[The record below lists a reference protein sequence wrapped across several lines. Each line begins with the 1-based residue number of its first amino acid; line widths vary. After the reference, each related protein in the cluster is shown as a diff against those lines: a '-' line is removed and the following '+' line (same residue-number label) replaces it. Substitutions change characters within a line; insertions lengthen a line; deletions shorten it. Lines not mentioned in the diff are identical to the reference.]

1 MSPAVNEG
9 SKNAGS
15 PTLDFTSGFVQII
28 NGEPSITKETRY
40 TVNPANLQPK
50 EEVPVATKDN
60 LDHAVDAA
68 RKAFRTWSKVSY
80 EDRRSAVLAFA
91 DAVEQVKTDFRDLLV
106 PQADVEVDA
115 AIAFIRALAH
125 IELPEDVIEDDD
137 KRTII
142 TRYVPIG
149 VVGAIIPWNFPF
161 LLAAS
166 KITPALLTGNVVIIK
181 PSPFT
186 PYCGLKLVELAQQ
199 FFPPG
204 VVQSLSGDDR
214 LGPWLTSHPGID
226 KISFTGSSTTGKL
239 VLQSA
244 AGTLKRVTLEL
255 GGNDP
260 AIIFPDVD
268 VDKVAEKVALYSF
281 LNSGQVCIALK
292 RIYVHESIYEQFRDA
307 MTFFEDI
314 EKQGWKVATG
324 GKIDPSPGYFITP
337 TVIDR
342 PPEDSRIVVEEP
354 FGPIVPLLSWKDEED
369 VIARA
374 NNSPMGLGAS
384 IWCNDLKKAEKA
396 AREMQAG
403 SVWINTHFD
412 LSPMAPFGGH
422 KESGLGV
429 EWGTNDIVKD
439 GVTRF
444 KEAVADLVKPLGA
457 TVILPAGGIFM
468 FKGLSCTPQNDVF
481 TQLAYDTPMGGSTRL
496 QESKGVSWKGS
507 T

>member
-1 MSPAVNEG
+1 MLL
-9 SKNAGS
+9 
-15 PTLDFTSGFVQII
+15 TLAVQI
-28 NGEPSITKETRY
+28 
-40 TVNPANLQPK
+40 
-50 EEVPVATKDN
+50 
-60 LDHAVDAA
+60 
-68 RKAFRTWSKVSY
+68 
-80 EDRRSAVLAFA
+80 
-91 DAVEQVKTDFRDLLV
+91 
-106 PQADVEVDA
+106 PQADVEIDA
-115 AIAFIRALAH
+115 AIAFIRGLAH

-199 FFPPG
+199 SFPPG

-281 LNSGQVCIALK
+281 LNSGQICIALK

-307 MTFFEDI
+307 MVKHIKTYTLGDGSQEGISHGPVQNSMQYEKVKTFFEDI

-324 GKIDPSPGYFITP
+324 GRIDPSPGYFITP

-429 EWGTNDIVKD
+429 EWGTNGLKELCNVQTLFLNKHIV
-439 GVTRF
+439 T
-444 KEAVADLVKPLGA
+444 
-457 TVILPAGGIFM
+457 
-468 FKGLSCTPQNDVF
+468 
-481 TQLAYDTPMGGSTRL
+481 
-496 QESKGVSWKGS
+496 
-507 T
+507 

>member
-1 MSPAVNEG
+1 MSPAVIEG

-15 PTLDFTSGFVQII
+15 PTLDFASGFVQII

-50 EEVPVATKDN
+50 EEVPWRPRINLIMLLMQPERLSEPGQRSHMKIVAA
-60 LDHAVDAA
+60 LIRAGEA
-68 RKAFRTWSKVSY
+68 RKSLCPFNSMLLTL
-80 EDRRSAVLAFA
+80 AV
-91 DAVEQVKTDFRDLLV
+91 QV
-106 PQADVEVDA
+106 PQADVEIDA

-226 KISFTGSSTTGKL
+226 KISFTGSSATGKL

-281 LNSGQVCIALK
+281 LNSGQICIALK

-307 MTFFEDI
+307 MVKHIKTYTLGDGSQEGI
-314 EKQGWKVATG
+314 SHGPVQNSMQYEKVATG

-429 EWGTNDIVKD
+429 EWGTNGLKELCNVQTLFLNKHIV
-439 GVTRF
+439 T
-444 KEAVADLVKPLGA
+444 
-457 TVILPAGGIFM
+457 
-468 FKGLSCTPQNDVF
+468 
-481 TQLAYDTPMGGSTRL
+481 
-496 QESKGVSWKGS
+496 
-507 T
+507 

>member
-1 MSPAVNEG
+1 MLLTLAV
-9 SKNAGS
+9 
-15 PTLDFTSGFVQII
+15 Q
-28 NGEPSITKETRY
+28 
-40 TVNPANLQPK
+40 
-50 EEVPVATKDN
+50 
-60 LDHAVDAA
+60 
-68 RKAFRTWSKVSY
+68 
-80 EDRRSAVLAFA
+80 
-91 DAVEQVKTDFRDLLV
+91 V
-106 PQADVEVDA
+106 PQANVEIDA
-115 AIAFIRALAH
+115 AISFIRGLAH

-281 LNSGQVCIALK
+281 LNSGQICIALK

-307 MTFFEDI
+307 MVKHIKTYTLGDGSQEGISHGPVQNSMQYEKVKTFFEDI

-384 IWCNDLKKAEKA
+384 IWCNDLKKAEKV

-429 EWGTNDIVKD
+429 EWGTNGLKELCNVQTLFLNKHIV
-439 GVTRF
+439 T
-444 KEAVADLVKPLGA
+444 
-457 TVILPAGGIFM
+457 
-468 FKGLSCTPQNDVF
+468 
-481 TQLAYDTPMGGSTRL
+481 
-496 QESKGVSWKGS
+496 
-507 T
+507 

>member
-1 MSPAVNEG
+1 MLLTLAV
-9 SKNAGS
+9 
-15 PTLDFTSGFVQII
+15 Q
-28 NGEPSITKETRY
+28 
-40 TVNPANLQPK
+40 
-50 EEVPVATKDN
+50 
-60 LDHAVDAA
+60 
-68 RKAFRTWSKVSY
+68 
-80 EDRRSAVLAFA
+80 
-91 DAVEQVKTDFRDLLV
+91 V
-106 PQADVEVDA
+106 PQANVEIDA
-115 AIAFIRALAH
+115 AIAFIRGLAH

-281 LNSGQVCIALK
+281 LNSGQICIALK

-307 MTFFEDI
+307 MVKHIKTYTLGDGSQEGISHGPVQNSMQYEKVKTFFEDI

-324 GKIDPSPGYFITP
+324 GKIDPSPGYFIIP

-384 IWCNDLKKAEKA
+384 IWCNDLKKAEKV

-429 EWGTNDIVKD
+429 EWGTNGLKELCNVQTLFLNKHIV
-439 GVTRF
+439 T
-444 KEAVADLVKPLGA
+444 
-457 TVILPAGGIFM
+457 
-468 FKGLSCTPQNDVF
+468 
-481 TQLAYDTPMGGSTRL
+481 
-496 QESKGVSWKGS
+496 
-507 T
+507 